1 MIDKDF
7 RTFTVYALIGL
18 TLLSG
23 SYQSISQEL
32 IIGATYNQVFSIKED
47 GSDFKVLRDFTGF
60 GDTGGELTY
69 HDGRF
74 WGTVVAGGAHL
85 NGLIFS
91 VNQEGKDFQI
101 EHNLLRQDDDW
112 FFAGIR
118 PTGQLVFSKGK
129 MWGITTILGGNS
141 RGVFYSFDPST
152 GTYEET
158 FHFDD
163 TFFPVSGSEVYLF
176 DNEFWVINSSQI
188 AVLDENGTDLTVVHE
203 FTTETGVSPNFK
215 VTEVGDDVYGV
226 CHSGAEDDEGAI
238 FKINKTSKEYTVLY
252 EFDNHRNT
260 GDDAIY
266 DIRASQPVY
275 FTDGKL
281 WGVVRLRDSASG
293 SPYYVIYSID
303 LDGQNFQ
310 EVISGSNS
318 FLLEGSLLI
327 DGISKLSFQGETRFG
342 RAIYTYA
349 PSSNSID
356 SLFSIGDNSLRGDF
370 KLVENSM
377 LGIVAPPITSER
389 DYIVSF
395 DLSNNE
401 FEETF
406 EFINPNGEGLNTK
419 VISVDGKLYGTT
431 RFGGASNFGSVYE
444 MDLNGENFRL
454 LHSFLGAEGG
464 AYPSGGL
471 AHIDSKLWGVT
482 DDGWQSASQPE
493 NNGTIYKLDIDGD
506 NFDVVHYFENSS
518 DPGAESDP
526 VGELVE
532 VDDRIYGTT
541 MSGGAIRRGVLYS
554 VLANGT
560 DYKVEDVNSIISEG
574 DILFADGQL
583 FTYGMANTTPS
594 YSYFSIQAGDQ
605 RNCSLFA
612 DAGPPEGIATL
623 GDSLFFVTSGRGDI
637 GTFRSVDHKSV
648 TESGCSSAFQE
659 VEFTFDTSIGSFP
672 SSLSRY
678 GSRFFFSTEEGGDHN
693 NGTLYSYDIASKE
706 GSVLH
711 HFKPSDGVPLKGT
724 MSILVLEGLN
734 NAPVIAAQSFTIDE
748 NSAAGTVVGQL
759 EASDVDGDELTY
771 AILSG
776 NSDNAFALSTSGE
789 LSVETVS
796 ALDYETT
803 PSFSLEV
810 EVSDGNGGSAQATI
824 TVDLNDVDERTN
836 TDPVIVAQSFTIDEN
851 SAAGTVVGQLEA
863 SDVDGDE
870 LTYAILSGNSDNAFA
885 LSTSGELSVET
896 VSALDYET
904 TLSFSLEVEVSDGNG
919 GSAQATVTVSLA
931 NLDETELLTN
941 LFEVP
946 ENSAAGTVIGSVG
959 NFESGSAFFPYLES
973 NGNAIDQND
982 EAQVLGL
989 ELINN
994 GALALSSDFELVLS
1008 TSDALDYESFQSF
1021 KITVKLCCFTGG
1033 SEPAVIITVNIINVN
1048 EETTMEDQLFTIDE
1062 NSTSE
1067 TVVGQVEAS
1076 DEDGDVLAFSILSG
1090 NTDEAF
1096 SLSASGELSVQNAT
1110 VLDFETIPT
1119 FRLEVQANDGV
1130 GGVATA
1136 TITVDLNDLDEEE
1149 PLSADF
1155 GSDVEIYPNPSNTGK
1170 FTIKA
1175 YQLQGTKATLVDF
1188 SGRRLQEFILLEN
1201 ETVADIH
1208 HLPSGTYI
1216 LKLGNK
1222 SFKITKAE

>member
-748 NSAAGTVVGQL
+748 NSAAGT
-759 EASDVDGDELTY
+759 
-771 AILSG
+771 
-776 NSDNAFALSTSGE
+776 F
-789 LSVETVS
+789 
-796 ALDYETT
+796 
-803 PSFSLEV
+803 
-810 EVSDGNGGSAQATI
+810 
-824 TVDLNDVDERTN
+824 
-836 TDPVIVAQSFTIDEN
+836 
-851 SAAGTVVGQLEA
+851 VGQLEA

>member
-803 PSFSLEV
+803 
-810 EVSDGNGGSAQATI
+810 
-824 TVDLNDVDERTN
+824 
-836 TDPVIVAQSFTIDEN
+836 
-851 SAAGTVVGQLEA
+851 
-863 SDVDGDE
+863 
-870 LTYAILSGNSDNAFA
+870 
-885 LSTSGELSVET
+885 
-896 VSALDYET
+896 
-904 TLSFSLEVEVSDGNG
+904 LSFSLEVEVSDGNG